1 MSDAV
6 ERFTTRVDAYVRY
19 RPGYPQEVIK
29 LLKDE
34 CRLNKD
40 SVVADVGSGTGKLA
54 ELFLKNSNRVFCVEP
69 NAAMRTAAERLLRHY
84 PGFTSTNGS
93 AEKTALEGS
102 SVDLITAGQSF
113 HWFDG
118 RKPREEFERILKPGG
133 FVALIWND
141 RRLESTPFLR
151 EYEQLLLE
159 YGTDYDKV
167 RSENATQSIPE
178 FFAPASFEFRS
189 FDNVQQ
195 FDFESLKGRLLSA
208 SYTPQPGN
216 PNFEPM
222 IARLR
227 DIFDANQRND
237 SVTVEYD
244 TKVYYGRL
252 IKT

>member
-1 MSDAV
+1 MSDTV
-6 ERFTTRVDAYVRY
+6 ERFTTRVDTYVRY

-29 LLKDE
+29 LFKSE
-34 CRLNKD
+34 CWLNKD
-40 SVVADVGSGTGKLA
+40 SIVADVGSGTGKLA

-69 NAAMRTAAERLLRHY
+69 NAAMRAAAEKLLKDY

-93 AEKTALEGS
+93 AEKTTLERN
-102 SVDLITAGQSF
+102 SVDLITAGQAF

-118 RKPREEFERILKPGG
+118 HKAREEFERILKPGG

-141 RRLESTPFLR
+141 RRLGSTPFLR
-151 EYEQLLLE
+151 QYEQLLLK
-159 YGTDYDKV
+159 YGTDYEKV

-178 FFAPASFEFRS
+178 FFAPASFQSRS
-189 FDNVQQ
+189 FDNVQK
-195 FDFESLKGRLLSA
+195 FDFESLKGRLLST

-216 PNFEPM
+216 PSFEPM

-227 DIFDANQRND
+227 EVFDANQRND

-244 TKVYYGRL
+244 TKIYYGRL